1 MADEDDAFTPW
12 TSAGADRLRAEARNA
27 AAALIEHA
35 DTVAALG
42 EHESAELVAAGAR
55 LMPFLIALSD
65 AQFDYTGNGG
75 PLGPLHAW
83 DEDDAERDGLAEQPR
98 GAGLSVLERTD
109 YRVVDENAVI
119 EAGRAAYSEVWPD
132 DTAEDAAADVTNLG
146 RALYQI
152 AHASGSWSSIEEV
165 NGITVTG
172 RVIVAVSA
180 EKTLGSES
188 GELPDDVFEHDV
200 DRVIYRQDDVYFA

>member
-1 MADEDDAFTPW
+1 MADEDDDFTPW

-42 EHESAELVAAGAR
+42 EHDFAELVAAGGR
-55 LMPFLIALSD
+55 LMPFLLALSD

-83 DEDDAERDGLAEQPR
+83 DEDDDESDGSAEQSH
-98 GAGLSVLERTD
+98 GSGLSVLQRID
-109 YRVVDENAVI
+109 YWVVDESALI
-119 EAGRAAYSEVWPD
+119 EAGRAAYRNAWPD
-132 DTAEDAAADVTNLG
+132 DTANDAAADVADIG

-152 AHASGSWSSIEEV
+152 AHASGSWSSIDDIA
-165 NGITVTG
+165 GIDIAG
-172 RVIVAVSA
+172 RTILAVSTD
-180 EKTLGSES
+180 ETLGSDAEDWP
-188 GELPDDVFEHDV
+188 EDLFEYDVN
-200 DRVIYRQDDVYFA
+200 RVIYRQDDVYLT